1 LRWFD
6 DYVVPNNRYHEQR
19 MKKSVLQSSLI
30 PFFGTMPVS
39 EITGHD
45 VERYQGT
52 CAKGS
57 AARKTINN
65 RLAIFRKCATTAYE
79 WLKLP
84 GAPPKVTWPQV
95 PSQSHRLLV
104 G

>member
-1 LRWFD
+1 
-6 DYVVPNNRYHEQR
+6 
-19 MKKSVLQSSLI
+19 
-30 PFFGTMPVS
+30 MPVS

-45 VERYQGT
+45 VERYKAHALKEG
-52 CAKGS
+52 

-84 GAPPKVTWPQV
+84 GAPPKVTWLKCP
-95 PSQSHRLLV
+95 PSPTDYLSLTNAHCYSATQTAWSTR
-104 G
+104 